1 MRNDDPMSTSLDLT
15 GDLGELTLA
24 LVNVPSESRQ
34 EGVLADLVES
44 ALSSFDHL
52 KVTRV
57 GNNVVAQVGGLGQQ
71 QTVLLGGHLDT
82 VPSSGNL
89 PGRIDGDCVWGLG
102 SCDMK
107 GGVAVA
113 LKLAAMVLKP
123 APAVTYVFYECE
135 EIVSSANGL
144 GVLQKAKPDLLRAD
158 LAILLEPTN
167 GLVEAGCQ
175 GVARVKVHVDGK
187 RAHVARWWLGQNAI
201 HGLAPILDAVQHAP
215 ERKPVIDGL
224 EYREAMQVVGVEGG
238 VASNVVPD
246 QAWVEISHRFA
257 PDRSSDEAL
266 AHVRSIVAGA
276 VGSGETDDEL
286 ARVGVHLEVV
296 DVEAAAP
303 PNLTNPLLKKFV
315 SHAGAE
321 VNPKHGWTDV
331 ARFAAMNV
339 AAVNFGPGDPKVAHS
354 HDEHVPIAQL
364 NSLYQTLHSYLIG

>member
-15 GDLGELTLA
+15 GDLGELTLT

-34 EGVLADLVES
+34 EGVLADLVEKT
-44 ALSSFDHL
+44 LSSFGHL

-57 GNNVVAQVGGLGQQ
+57 GNNVVAQVDGLGSQQ
-71 QTVLLGGHLDT
+71 RVLLGGHFDT

-113 LKLAAMVLKP
+113 LKLAAMVVKP
-123 APAVTYVFYECE
+123 ASAVTYVFYECE

-144 GVLQKAKPDLLRAD
+144 GVLQKAKPDLLKAD

-175 GVARVKVHVDGK
+175 GVVRVKVHVDGK

-201 HGLAPILDAVQHAP
+201 HGLAPILDAVQRAP

-266 AHVRSIVAGA
+266 AHVRSVVAGA

-315 SHAGAE
+315 SHAGAG

-339 AAVNFGPGDPKVAHS
+339 AAVNFGPGDPKVAHTYN
-354 HDEHVPIAQL
+354 EHVPIAQL
-364 NSLYQTLHSYLIG
+364 NSVYQTLHSYLTG

>member
-1 MRNDDPMSTSLDLT
+1 
-15 GDLGELTLA
+15 
-24 LVNVPSESRQ
+24 
-34 EGVLADLVES
+34 
-44 ALSSFDHL
+44 
-52 KVTRV
+52 
-57 GNNVVAQVGGLGQQ
+57 
-71 QTVLLGGHLDT
+71 
-82 VPSSGNL
+82 
-89 PGRIDGDCVWGLG
+89 
-102 SCDMK
+102 MK

-113 LKLAAMVLKP
+113 LKLAAMVVKP

-144 GVLQKAKPDLLRAD
+144 GVLQKAKPDLLQAD

-201 HGLAPILDAVQHAP
+201 HGLAPILDAVQRAP

-266 AHVRSIVAGA
+266 AHVRSVVAGA
-276 VGSGETDDEL
+276 VGSGEIDNEL

-339 AAVNFGPGDPKVAHS
+339 AAVNFGPGDPKVAHTN
-354 HDEHVPIAQL
+354 DEHVPIAQL
-364 NSLYQTLHSYLIG
+364 NSVYQTLHSYLTG